1 MEENVVKNEV
11 TNNNSN
17 KNVIIAVLIMIIIAL
32 ISVVIYFVFIK
43 KDDKPVNNENK
54 EQQETINQNSEEKD
68 IIIKKENYTEY
79 KNNLKKYSDVNINEN
94 DDSGFLQYSISQCEV
109 ELLDDGTIKITKDD
123 NTSVT
128 LSNITNGKALQ
139 GDSGYFYI
147 LLDNGEV
154 YYYDSERFYDGNY
167 TAIKL
172 KNISNITK
180 FVKSGYCVKE
190 ENFCVDE
197 LGIVDKDDMYIEL
210 ESLIP

>member
-17 KNVIIAVLIMIIIAL
+17 KNVIIAVLIIVIIAL

-128 LSNITNGKALQ
+128 LSNITN
-139 GDSGYFYI
+139 
-147 LLDNGEV
+147 
-154 YYYDSERFYDGNY
+154 
-167 TAIKL
+167 
-172 KNISNITK
+172 
-180 FVKSGYCVKE
+180 
-190 ENFCVDE
+190 
-197 LGIVDKDDMYIEL
+197 
-210 ESLIP
+210 